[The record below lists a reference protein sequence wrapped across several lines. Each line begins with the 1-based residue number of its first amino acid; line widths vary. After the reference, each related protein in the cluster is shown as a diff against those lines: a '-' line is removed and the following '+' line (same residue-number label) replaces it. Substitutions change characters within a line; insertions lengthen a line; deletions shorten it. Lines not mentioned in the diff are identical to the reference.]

1 VAEWSNAPDSKSGS
15 RFHRDEGSNPSLSA
29 NESVHAEGPHRAAVR
44 ERRAFTRLKDL
55 PVKTPPNAA
64 PFNPRLRF
72 DDGEAYEHMMGRWSA
87 LVGEPFLEWLALPQ
101 GLKWLDDGC
110 GNGAFTELLVARQR
124 PGSVV
129 GVDPAPAQ
137 LAFAR
142 QRPGTADVRFVEGD
156 AQSLPLTDASV
167 DVAVMA
173 LVLFFLPTPARGL
186 QEMVRVVRPGGMVAA
201 YHWDMAGGG
210 FPLQPVL
217 DAVRAEGHKS
227 QEPPSAWASALE
239 ASEGLW
245 RDAGLVEVQT
255 RQFAVQRRFDSF
267 DDFWRTTHGSPRLRD
282 LYASLA
288 PDALL
293 RLRER
298 VRDTLGVGEDVPLV
312 LQARSNAVRG
322 RKP

>member
-1 VAEWSNAPDSKSGS
+1 
-15 RFHRDEGSNPSLSA
+15 
-29 NESVHAEGPHRAAVR
+29 
-44 ERRAFTRLKDL
+44 LKDL
-55 PVKTPPNAA
+55 PVKTPPTDT

-72 DDGEAYEHMMGRWSA
+72 DDGDAYEQMMGRWSA
-87 LVGEPFLEWLALPQ
+87 LVAGPFLDWLAMPQ
-101 GLKWLDDGC
+101 GLEWLDDGC

-124 PGSVV
+124 PVSVV

-142 QRPGTADVRFVEGD
+142 QRPGTADVSFVEGD
-156 AQSLPLTDASV
+156 AEALPLTDAGV

-173 LVLFFLPTPARGL
+173 LVLFFLPSPERGL
-186 QEMVRVVRPGGMVAA
+186 QEMMRVVRPGGVVAA

-227 QEPPSAWASALE
+227 QEPPSTWASALD
-239 ASEGLW
+239 ASERIW
-245 RDAGLVEVQT
+245 REAGLVEVQT
-255 RQFAVQRRFDSF
+255 RQFEVQRRFDGF
-267 DDFWRTTHGSPRLRD
+267 EDFWRTTQGSPRLRD

-288 PDALL
+288 PDALQ

-298 VRDTLGVGEDVPLV
+298 VHQTLGVGDNGPLV
-312 LQARSNAVRG
+312 LHGRSNAVKG